1 MIDLTSVTVARS
13 GKALLQDINLSIPDQ
28 GIVALIGPNGAGK
41 STLLHSVAG
50 LLKPESGAIAI
61 DGQDLYGLCTVHPVD
76 FP

>member
-28 GIVALIGPNGAGK
+28 GIVALIGPNGVGK

-61 DGQDLYGLCTVHPVD
+61 DGQDL
-76 FP
+76 